1 MGEKQIEKYK
11 YRRNCK
17 YKTKPC
23 LDKPDAKLRNNQNLD
38 IFDSDGDRGIKEDD
52 GNDAGSVNHVND
64 KDYVHDTGIDDTDIV

>member
-11 YRRNCK
+11 YRRNC
-17 YKTKPC
+17 KTKPC

-64 KDYVHDTGIDDTDIV
+64 KDYVDDTGIDHTDIV

>member
-11 YRRNCK
+11 YRINCK
-17 YKTKPC
+17 YKKKPC

-52 GNDAGSVNHVND
+52 GNDAGSVNHVDD
-64 KDYVHDTGIDDTDIV
+64 KDYVDDTDIV

>member
-1 MGEKQIEKYK
+1 M
-11 YRRNCK
+11 
-17 YKTKPC
+17 PC

-64 KDYVHDTGIDDTDIV
+64 KDYVDDTGIV